1 MSPRKAAASRARASR
16 EEEVRALY
24 RALLERWNERDAK
37 GMAALFADDGRSI
50 GFDGSEMSGPA
61 EIEETLAAIFAH
73 HPTASYVSKVR
84 SVRFLTPGVAVIAA
98 VVGMVPRGKSE
109 LNPAVNAVQT
119 VVAAKHGSA
128 WRVAQLQSTPAAYHG
143 RPELAESLTAE
154 LREVVAETWRK

>member
-1 MSPRKAAASRARASR
+1 MSPRKAAARRQRTTR

-37 GMAALFADDGRSI
+37 GMAALFTDDGSSI
-50 GFDGSEMSGPA
+50 GFDGSEMVGPH
-61 EIEETLAAIFAH
+61 EIEDTLAAIFAN
-73 HPTASYVSKVR
+73 HPTATYVPKVR
-84 SVRFLTPGVAVIAA
+84 GVRFLTPGVAVVSA
-98 VVGMVPRGKSE
+98 VVGMVPRGQTE

-143 RPELAESLTAE
+143 RPEAAEALTAE
-154 LREVVAETWRK
+154 LREVLAESWRK

>member
-1 MSPRKAAASRARASR
+1 MSPTKAAARRARASR

-37 GMAALFADDGRSI
+37 GMASLFAEDGASI
-50 GFDGSEMSGPA
+50 GFDGSDMTGP
-61 EIEETLAAIFAH
+61 EDIETTLAAIFAN
-73 HPTASYVSKVR
+73 HPTARYVSKVR
-84 SVRFLTPGVAVIAA
+84 SVRFLTPGVAVVSA
-98 VVGMVPRGKSE
+98 VVGMVPRDKTE

-143 RPELAESLTAE
+143 RPEKSESLSAE
-154 LREVVAETWRK
+154 LRQVVAETWRK